1 MGCGGTGPSSRRRSV
16 SMTVWSSLLT
26 MGIHGP
32 ELWSTDGTPEG
43 TGLVADLS
51 PGPTG
56 SAPEWLVAADG
67 YLYFTADDGVN
78 GRQLW
83 QLPVSEV

>member
-1 MGCGGTGPSSRRRSV
+1 MRRYWSEFPATVSV
-16 SMTVWSSLLT
+16 DDRLVFVADD
-26 MGIHGP
+26 GIHGP